1 MKYVNAKIA
10 GMVAAILLLFSTS
23 ANAGAPSKGFLIDAS
38 IISYML
44 HNGAT
49 NIKVYMAKDDN
60 GTASYVV
67 VPAEADFSTASGQV
81 YRQVGS
87 GVCPPSCEFPPASL
101 AGKGS
106 YTDAGNGENDVN
118 NYMRAYANETNC
130 VKISATTLNK
140 VINDYPYVKIVFDS
154 SVTVTGINED
164 GSAGRRSSYTENT
177 NTTCVCGM

>member
-10 GMVAAILLLFSTS
+10 VMIAAVLLLFSTS
-23 ANAGAPSKGFLIDAS
+23 ANAGTQTKGFLIDAS
-38 IISYML
+38 VISYML

-49 NIKVYMAKDDN
+49 NIKVYMAKDNN
-60 GTASYVV
+60 GAASYVV
-67 VPAEADFSTASGQV
+67 VPAEADFSTAGGQV

-118 NYMRAYANETNC
+118 NYMQAYANETNC
-130 VKISATTLNK
+130 VKISAATLNK

>member
-1 MKYVNAKIA
+1 MKYVTEKIA
-10 GMVAAILLLFSTS
+10 VLLAATLLYFS
-23 ANAGAPSKGFLIDAS
+23 PSVFASGTAKGFLIDAS
-38 IISYML
+38 VISYML

-49 NIKVYMAKDDN
+49 NIKVYMAMDDN

-67 VPAEADFSTASGQV
+67 VPADGSFSTISGQV

-106 YTDAGNGENDVN
+106 YTDAGTGSGSVR
-118 NYMRAYANETNC
+118 NYMNTYANETNC
-130 VKISATTLNK
+130 VKINASTLNK
-140 VINDYPYVKIVFDS
+140 VIGDYPYVKIIFDS